1 MAGRSLDSIGVKRIL
16 SKREPRT
23 EPVQGRISSVVSAN
37 SQSGCGVLWRILPGV
52 QKEGL
57 YNSHQLSRFD

>member
-37 SQSGCGVLWRILPGV
+37 SQSGCGVL
-52 QKEGL
+52 
-57 YNSHQLSRFD
+57 